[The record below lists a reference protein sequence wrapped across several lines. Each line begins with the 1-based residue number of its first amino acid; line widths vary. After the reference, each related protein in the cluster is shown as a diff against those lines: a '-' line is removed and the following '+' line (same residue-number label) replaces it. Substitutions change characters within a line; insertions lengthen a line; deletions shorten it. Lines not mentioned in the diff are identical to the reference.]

1 MAKDGKRS
9 SSHEVRGH
17 KKPILAEHR
26 VKVERLVVETPH
38 MTLETLQAGLAAEE
52 IRVCVGALHNYLK
65 GLIPAAQ

>member
-1 MAKDGKRS
+1 
-9 SSHEVRGH
+9 
-17 KKPILAEHR
+17 
-26 VKVERLVVETPH
+26 